1 MRATSPAALRP
12 GLWAAP
18 DCDLRVLANVPR
30 PLAFA
35 VVAASLARQ
44 REELSANVLAAG
56 GAEEDATAVLASIP
70 DLTPLAV
77 QLRNPSPDRLPRG
90 RALTRLAWSLRRAR
104 IFLESFA
111 PPTHADDPVLE
122 DRAFDLLVKI
132 VFLLDIV
139 DAWLNPGAVA
149 DAVEAAEAA
158 RKTG

>member
-1 MRATSPAALRP
+1 MRPAPAAALRP
-12 GLWAAP
+12 GLWSVP

-30 PLAFA
+30 PLAFS

-44 REELSANVLAAG
+44 RHELAANVLSAG
-56 GAEEDATAVLASIP
+56 GGEDDAAAVITSIP
-70 DLTPLAV
+70 DLTPLTV
-77 QLRNPSPDRLPRG
+77 RLRNPSPDRMPTG
-90 RALTRLAWSLRRAR
+90 RALTRLTWSLRRAR

-111 PPTHADDPVLE
+111 PPTHVDDPVLE

-139 DAWLNPGAVA
+139 DAWRDPEVAVMS
-149 DAVEAAEAA
+149 VEAADAA

>member
-1 MRATSPAALRP
+1 MSPHPTAVLRP
-12 GLWAAP
+12 GLWSAP

-35 VVAASLARQ
+35 VVAASVARQ

-56 GAEEDATAVLASIP
+56 GAEDDAEAVLASIP

-77 QLRNPSPDRLPRG
+77 RLRNPSPDRVPHG
-90 RALTRLAWSLRRAR
+90 RVLTRLTWSLRRAR

-111 PPTHADDPVLE
+111 PPTQADDPVLE

-139 DAWLNPGAVA
+139 DAWRDPGAAAIV
-149 DAVEAAEAA
+149 VEAAEAS